1 MIINLRYANIHTCA
15 LFEIFD
21 YRCYGEKIMVAADEG
36 QKGDISHLLDG
47 LVAYLEEQVI
57 HISTPLI
64 FGSSLS
70 YIDLET
76 YSWDEWIIFHN
87 KLVAYLV
94 FFIRLINY
102 QHILRAIR
110 NSS

>member
-1 MIINLRYANIHTCA
+1 
-15 LFEIFD
+15 
-21 YRCYGEKIMVAADEG
+21 MVADEG
-36 QKGDISHLLDG
+36 QKGDISHLVDG

-57 HISTPLI
+57 HISTSLI